1 MLNTL
6 TDLAAQLYQ
15 WWLIAS
21 WLGITFSVLAIP
33 FLFFKSTTTWAAGAM
48 VIISY
53 WVYAPTIWFLSF
65 ILTATYFGWWA
76 IIVGLL
82 FAGIGIF
89 PFALAASFLTE
100 ASGGMEM
107 FWSLLGMLGVMVF
120 FRFMP
125 FLAMAWTGRNRDSV
139 E

>member
-6 TDLAAQLYQ
+6 TGLAAQLYQ

-21 WLGITFSVLAIP
+21 WLGIAFSVLAIP
-33 FLFFKSTTTWAAGAM
+33 FLFFRSTTTWAAGAM
-48 VIISY
+48 IIISY

-65 ILTATYFGWWA
+65 VLTAKYFGWWA

-89 PFALAASFLTE
+89 PFALAASVLTE
-100 ASGGMEM
+100 APGGMEM
-107 FWSLLGMLGVMVF
+107 FWSLLGMLGVMLF
-120 FRFMP
+120 FRFTP
-125 FLAMAWTGRNRDSV
+125 ILAMAWTGRGKDSV